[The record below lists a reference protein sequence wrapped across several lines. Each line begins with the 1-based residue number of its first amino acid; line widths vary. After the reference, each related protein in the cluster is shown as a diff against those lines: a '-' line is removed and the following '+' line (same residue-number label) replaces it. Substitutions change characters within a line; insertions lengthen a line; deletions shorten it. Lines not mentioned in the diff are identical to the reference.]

1 MPRNVARYV
10 STVTLSVL
18 KLLATSPLETVSQD
32 GCSRVERR
40 ATFSSA
46 DRTRFTMEQRLILVN
61 LLIKLGV
68 AAAVASTL
76 VRSVEFKSL
85 LFREDR
91 SLKQQIYLVL
101 WIGIPLSVAV
111 WIRFIQKSFLAGDLS
126 FETTILLGVIA
137 GRFTGMLGGAFIAL
151 PALFHGEWATLP
163 FNVLCGF
170 IAGQLRTLAP
180 DRDDIWSFSPF
191 IDLSVYRMIRRNLP
205 TPRLFDWQVMF
216 FVTIVALRFVQTEIS
231 RYLPHATFTLE
242 GLSFGGLNPWV
253 WLAIYATSIIA
264 IGTEL
269 KIWNSVR
276 IQIKLEEQ
284 ERLLLHARMEALQN
298 QINPH
303 FLFNT
308 LNSVSSLVRFDP
320 DTARELIIKLATI
333 LRRLLNSGDAFVP
346 LREELEFIDNYLDI
360 EVVRFGR
367 DKLQVM
373 KELEPASL
381 DVMVP
386 SMLLQPLVENSIKH
400 GLASKIEGGSI
411 FLRSRLT
418 ESQLIIEVE
427 DDGVGMGSANLL
439 EKPTGLGG
447 TGIGLANVAE
457 RLKVLYGET
466 ARMTIDSREGK
477 GTLIRLRL
485 PVLQSEG
492 SIPAVLYEER
502 SSTRR

>member
-1 MPRNVARYV
+1 
-10 STVTLSVL
+10 
-18 KLLATSPLETVSQD
+18 
-32 GCSRVERR
+32 
-40 ATFSSA
+40 
-46 DRTRFTMEQRLILVN
+46 MEQRLILVN
-61 LLIKLGV
+61 LLVKLGV

-76 VRSVEFKSL
+76 VRSLEFKSL

-101 WIGIPLSVAV
+101 WIGIPLSVGV
-111 WIRFIQKSFLAGDLS
+111 WIRFVQKSFLAGDLS

-137 GRFTGMLGGAFIAL
+137 GRFTGMLGGAFLAL
-151 PALFHGEWATLP
+151 PALLHGEWATLP

-191 IDLSVYRMIRRNLP
+191 IDLSIYRMIRRNLP

-216 FVTIVALRFVQTEIS
+216 FVTIVALRLMQTELS
-231 RYLPHATFTLE
+231 RFLPHATFTLE
-242 GLSFGGLNPWV
+242 SLSSESLNPWV
-253 WLAIYATSIIA
+253 WLAIYATSIIT

-284 ERLLLHARMEALQN
+284 ERLLLQARMETLQN

-333 LRRLLNSGDAFVP
+333 LRRLLSSGDAFVP

-367 DKLQVM
+367 DKLRVV
-373 KELEPASL
+373 KELDPASL
-381 DVMVP
+381 DIMVP

-411 FLRSRLT
+411 FLRSRMT
-418 ESQLIIEVE
+418 DSQLVIEVE
-427 DDGVGMGSANLL
+427 DDGVGMGAANLL
-439 EKPTGLGG
+439 EKPSGLGG
-447 TGIGLANVAE
+447 TGIGMANVAE

-492 SIPAVLYEER
+492 SIPAALYEER